1 MIKSPGKLGAAAFMV
16 WAGVGFSAAASA
28 QSIVF
33 KDVEVSRPIYDSV
46 LVVGSDSRA
55 RTGMEVRELQ
65 RTMDQVR
72 DQTRTLDDL
81 KNQNRAL
88 QRKVDDQE
96 KKIAALE
103 RKQSDSNRSSSS
115 SSSSSN
121 SANERQ
127 FSAMQRQIDQLSRDL
142 DRVRSKVK

>member
-88 QRKVDDQE
+88 QRKVPHWSE
-96 KKIAALE
+96 NKATATVVAVAVAAATA
-103 RKQSDSNRSSSS
+103 RTSGSSARCSARSISL
-115 SSSSSN
+115 
-121 SANERQ
+121 AATWIVYVAR
-127 FSAMQRQIDQLSRDL
+127 
-142 DRVRSKVK
+142 

>member
-1 MIKSPGKLGAAAFMV
+1 MIKSAGKLGVAGFMV
-16 WAGVGFSAAASA
+16 LACAGVSAPVGA
-28 QSIVF
+28 QSIIF

-55 RTGMEVRELQ
+55 RAGMEVRELQ
-65 RTMDQVR
+65 KAMDQVKE
-72 DQTRTLDDL
+72 QARTLDEL

-88 QRKVDDQE
+88 QRKVDDQD

-103 RKQSDSNRSSSS
+103 RKQSDSSRSSSS
-115 SSSSSN
+115 SSSNN

-127 FSAMQRQIDQLSRDL
+127 FSSMQRQIDQLSRDL

>member
-1 MIKSPGKLGAAAFMV
+1 MIRSAGKLGVAGFMV
-16 WAGVGFSAAASA
+16 LAGAGFSTFASA
-28 QSIVF
+28 QNIVF
-33 KDVEVSRPIYDSV
+33 KDVEISRPIHDSV

-55 RTGMEVRELQ
+55 RAGMEVRELQ
-65 RTMDQVR
+65 RAMDQVR

-88 QRKVDDQE
+88 QRKVDDQD

-103 RKQSDSNRSSSS
+103 RKQSDSSRSSSS
-115 SSSSSN
+115 NNN

>member
-1 MIKSPGKLGAAAFMV
+1 MIKSAGKLGVAGCMV
-16 WAGVGFSAAASA
+16 LACAGFSASASA

-55 RTGMEVRELQ
+55 RAGLEVRELQ
-65 RTMDQVR
+65 KAMDQVK
-72 DQTRTLDDL
+72 DQARTLDDL

-88 QRKVDDQE
+88 QRKVDDQD

-103 RKQSDSNRSSSS
+103 RKQSDSSRSSSS
-115 SSSSSN
+115 SSSNN

>member
-1 MIKSPGKLGAAAFMV
+1 MIRSAGKLGIAGFMV
-16 WAGVGFSAAASA
+16 LAGAGFSTFASA
-28 QSIVF
+28 QNIVF
-33 KDVEVSRPIYDSV
+33 KDVEISRPIHDSV

-55 RTGMEVRELQ
+55 RAGMEVRELQ
-65 RTMDQVR
+65 RAMDQVR

-81 KNQNRAL
+81 KNENRAL
-88 QRKVDDQE
+88 QRKVDDQD
-96 KKIAALE
+96 KKIASLE
-103 RKQSDSNRSSSS
+103 RRQSDSSRSSSS
-115 SSSSSN
+115 NNN

>member
-1 MIKSPGKLGAAAFMV
+1 MIKAAGKLGITGFMV
-16 WAGVGFSAAASA
+16 WASMGFSASASA
-28 QSIVF
+28 QNIVM
-33 KDVEVSRPIYDSV
+33 KDVEISRPIYDSV
-46 LVVGSDSRA
+46 LVIGSDSRA
-55 RTGMEVRELQ
+55 RAGMEVRELQ

-72 DQTRTLDDL
+72 DQTRTVDDL

-88 QRKVDDQE
+88 QRKVDEQD

-103 RKQSDSNRSSSS
+103 RKQSDMSRSSNNN
-115 SSSSSN
+115 SN

>member
-1 MIKSPGKLGAAAFMV
+1 MIKSAGKLGVAGFMML
-16 WAGVGFSAAASA
+16 AGVGFSTFASA

-33 KDVEVSRPIYDSV
+33 KDVEISRPIHDSV

-55 RTGMEVRELQ
+55 RAGMEVRELQ

-81 KNQNRAL
+81 KNENRAL
-88 QRKVDDQE
+88 QRKVDDQD
-96 KKIAALE
+96 KKIASLE
-103 RKQSDSNRSSSS
+103 RKQSESNRSSSS
-115 SSSSSN
+115 SNNN

>member
-1 MIKSPGKLGAAAFMV
+1 MIRSAGKLGIAGFMV
-16 WAGVGFSAAASA
+16 LAGAGFSTFASA
-28 QSIVF
+28 HNIVF
-33 KDVEVSRPIYDSV
+33 KDVEISRPIHDSV

-55 RTGMEVRELQ
+55 RAGMEVRELQ

-81 KNQNRAL
+81 KNENRAL
-88 QRKVDDQE
+88 QRKVDDQD
-96 KKIAALE
+96 KKIASLE
-103 RKQSDSNRSSSS
+103 RKQSDSSRSSSS
-115 SSSSSN
+115 NSN

-142 DRVRSKVK
+142 DRVSSKVK

>member
-1 MIKSPGKLGAAAFMV
+1 MIKSAGKFGV
-16 WAGVGFSAAASA
+16 AGFIVLASTGLSAPVYA

-55 RTGMEVRELQ
+55 RAGMEVRELQ
-65 RTMDQVR
+65 KAMDQVR
-72 DQTRTLDDL
+72 DQARTLDDL
-81 KNQNRAL
+81 KTQNRAL
-88 QRKVDDQE
+88 QRKVDEQD

-103 RKQSDSNRSSSS
+103 RKQGESSRSSN
-115 SSSSSN
+115 N

-127 FSAMQRQIDQLSRDL
+127 LSAMQRQIDQLGRDL